1 MSEDGKFC
9 IDRRQAMIAATFFL
23 IGVVASQ
30 FIETEHAAAPRVLVA
45 GTEMPPSLAG
55 GTAKSLSPAIAQ
67 NVGLI
72 EPYWREF
79 AAARDYYELLDA
91 DFLTLKHSR
100 DQAERQTYKNH
111 PIVQRFDR
119 ARQMLE
125 TVLWSVIDATPKS
138 RTDLDAQ
145 VWCMQI
151 FEQVPNVEP
160 LKRRVDA

>member
-1 MSEDGKFC
+1 MSEGEKFC

-30 FIETEHAAAPRVLVA
+30 FIGTEHAAAPRVVVA
-45 GTEMPPSLAG
+45 GAEMPPSLAG

-67 NVGLI
+67 NVSLI

-79 AAARDYYELLDA
+79 TAAWDYYELLDA
-91 DFLTLKHSR
+91 DFLKLKHSR
-100 DQAERQTYKNH
+100 DEAERLTYNNH

-125 TVLWSVIDATPKS
+125 TVLGSVIDATPKS

-145 VWCMQI
+145 MWCMQI
-151 FEQVPNVEP
+151 FQQVPAVDAA
-160 LKRRVDA
+160 KRRVDA